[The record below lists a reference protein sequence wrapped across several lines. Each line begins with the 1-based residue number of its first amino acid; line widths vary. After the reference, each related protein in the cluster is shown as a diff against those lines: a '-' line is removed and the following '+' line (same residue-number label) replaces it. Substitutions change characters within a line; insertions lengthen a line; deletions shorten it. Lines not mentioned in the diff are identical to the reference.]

1 MKNPN
6 LMNTLKERIKEK
18 KYKLT
23 RQRKIV
29 LQAFLDSTE
38 NHMSA
43 EDVFALVK
51 DGNPDIGLATVYRSL
66 ELFTTLELLKKLDFG
81 DGRSRYELDDEN
93 LNHTHHHLI
102 CLGCGKIVEFSY
114 DFLDDVKMKIEEK
127 EKFQIVDSQ
136 LKFYGYCSECQKKN
150 HM

>member
-18 KYKLT
+18 KYKVT

-81 DGRSRYELDDEN
+81 DGRSRYELNDEN

>member
-81 DGRSRYELDDEN
+81 DGRSRYELNDEN

-127 EKFQIVDSQ
+127 EKFQVVDSQ

>member
-81 DGRSRYELDDEN
+81 DGRSRYELNDEN

>member
-1 MKNPN
+1 
-6 LMNTLKERIKEK
+6 MNTLKERIKEK

-81 DGRSRYELDDEN
+81 DGRSRYELNDEN

>member
-29 LQAFLDSTE
+29 LQVFLDSTE

-81 DGRSRYELDDEN
+81 DGRSRYELNDEN